1 MRINYSVHHELLDHE
16 IIKDLKGGK
25 KRIAWQVL
33 CMIMHISYHTKD
45 KSCTFYQRQWA
56 DDMGYGQQHVRE
68 ALKYLMKHKMIKMLI
83 PYSRKNQTAAVYTMD
98 TGCVQ
103 IANKLYTKSSK
114 AVSQVD
120 TVNNIKNIKRD
131 LDSFLESKPQYKKM
145 YLAAVER
152 EGVEKARD
160 MLLKLVE

>member
-98 TGCVQ
+98 TGCIQ
-103 IANKLYTKSSK
+103 IANKLY
-114 AVSQVD
+114 
-120 TVNNIKNIKRD
+120 N
-131 LDSFLESKPQYKKM
+131 KKQQ
-145 YLAAVER
+145 
-152 EGVEKARD
+152 
-160 MLLKLVE
+160 KLYPRWTR